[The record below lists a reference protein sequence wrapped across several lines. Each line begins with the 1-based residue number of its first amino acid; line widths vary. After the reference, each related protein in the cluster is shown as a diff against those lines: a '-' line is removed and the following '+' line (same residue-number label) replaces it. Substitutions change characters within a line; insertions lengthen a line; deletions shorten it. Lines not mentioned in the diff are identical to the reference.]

1 MRFRWGLLAVVLPC
15 LALALAP
22 GAASA
27 QQDNAGSC
35 IEVGSQGAKH
45 DYRCRMGP
53 VTVAPF
59 QVLTKELVFSVPKPD
74 VDGFVTSMKVDVVDA
89 NGGRVPI
96 NRLMLHH
103 IVFLNFGKSF
113 GEKRDPTCDDSFEA
127 WNTMSALP
135 NAAERFYGAGEER
148 AEMQLPDG
156 YGYPLSKQDT
166 WLMTYMFMNHRSVT
180 DTAYVEYNVTVDTRP
195 NVTPVE
201 PYWLDVENCKSDPVY
216 DVPGGG
222 RKGSVHKRKMVW
234 TLPKSGRLV
243 AAGGHVHGG
252 GQALRLRRPACPNS
266 SIYTSRPVWGGEN
279 HPFYK
284 VRPVLHEP
292 GPIHMTAF
300 YSARG
305 VPLAAGEK
313 VVLESNY
320 DAALPHTR
328 VMGIMVVFLAPDASV
343 SERCGPV
350 PNDFV
355 SMKKPR
361 GRSKPPP
368 FRVPIVGRRGGKAV
382 NIAAPP
388 GRRVSLG
395 RGGTVEVGDL
405 FFRRPNVSLRAG
417 GTVTWRFR
425 GRTLHNITLANGPR
439 GFSSPNLSDGRQ
451 FKKKLSV
458 PGTYQLFCG
467 LHPVDMT
474 ATIKVKGRRK

>member
-1 MRFRWGLLAVVLPC
+1 MRFRSGLLAVVLPC
-15 LALALAP
+15 LILGLAP

-27 QQDNAGSC
+27 QLDNAGSC
-35 IEVGSQGAKH
+35 VEVGSQGTKH

-59 QVLTKELVFSVPKPD
+59 QVLTKELIFSVPKPD
-74 VDGFVTSMKVDVVDA
+74 IDGYVTSMNVDVVDA
-89 NGGRVPI
+89 NGNHVPI

-113 GEKRDPTCDDSFEA
+113 GEKRDPTCGDSFEA
-127 WNTMSALP
+127 WNTMTTLP
-135 NAAERFYGAGEER
+135 NAAERFYAAGEER
-148 AEMQLPDG
+148 AQMQLPDG

-166 WLMTYMFMNHRSVT
+166 WLMTYMFMNHRAVT
-180 DTAYVEYNVTVDTRP
+180 DQAFVEYNLTVDTRP
-195 NVTPVE
+195 DVTPVK
-201 PYWLDVENCKSDPVY
+201 PYWLDVANCKVDPVY

-222 RKGSVHKRKMVW
+222 RKGSVNKRKMVW
-234 TLPKSGRLV
+234 TLPEAGRLV
-243 AAGGHVHGG
+243 AGGGHVHGG
-252 GQALRLRRPACPNS
+252 GQALKLRRPECPNS
-266 SIYTSRPVWGGEN
+266 AIYTSRPVWGGRN
-279 HPFYK
+279 HPFYN

-292 GPIHMTAF
+292 GPIHMTGF

-313 VVLESNY
+313 GVLEADY
-320 DAALPHTR
+320 DAAQPHTR
-328 VMGIMVVFLAPDASV
+328 VMGIMVVFVAHDASV
-343 SERCGPV
+343 TERCGAV

-355 SMKKPR
+355 SLRKPQ

-382 NIAAPP
+382 NISAPP

-395 RGGTVEVGDL
+395 RRGTVEVGDL
-405 FFRRPNVSLRAG
+405 YFKRPNISLRAG
-417 GTVTWRFR
+417 GTVTWRFD

-439 GFSSPNLSDGRQ
+439 GFSSPNLSEGRK
-451 FKKKLSV
+451 FRKKLTV